1 MIRYTE
7 SRIYICICLNSICL
21 NSALRCLLGCP
32 SAWLLQVLGEFQLAA
47 GGKALTMGGGSMQ
60 VGHVA
65 HLAGAAVGVLL
76 VLLVARLPDPEE

>member
-7 SRIYICICLNSICL
+7 SRIYICICLNS
-21 NSALRCLLGCP
+21 ALRCLLGCP
-32 SAWLLQVLGEFQLAA
+32 SVWLLQVLGEFQLAA

-76 VLLVARLPDPEE
+76 VLLVARLPDADQ

>member
-1 MIRYTE
+1 MDGE
-7 SRIYICICLNSICL
+7 VGYIPHLIDQRTSCLP
-21 NSALRCLLGCP
+21 GCP
-32 SAWLLQVLGEFQLAA
+32 SARLLQVLGEFQMAA

-76 VLLVARLPDPEE
+76 VLLVARLPDADE